1 MKNSFSQR
9 SLQIVSQICNP
20 LICLPILFMGYKS
33 IGLVLG
39 MTFVSLSVKI
49 ISILYCFKKLSIK
62 FRFNK
67 IELPLLKEIAFFHSL
82 FS

>member
-1 MKNSFSQR
+1 MSILVIGMTVSFVSPVFDAYIIANEKFIFQR

-49 ISILYCFKKLSIK
+49 ISYLILL
-62 FRFNK
+62 
-67 IELPLLKEIAFFHSL
+67 
-82 FS
+82 